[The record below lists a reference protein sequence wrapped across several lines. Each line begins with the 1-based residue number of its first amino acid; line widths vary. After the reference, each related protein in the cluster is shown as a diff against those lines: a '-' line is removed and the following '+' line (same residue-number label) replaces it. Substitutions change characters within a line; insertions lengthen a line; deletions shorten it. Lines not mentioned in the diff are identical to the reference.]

1 MNKSGQINASL
12 RTHLRAVDVA
22 GVSVSSLCLIHC
34 LALPVLAGILPI
46 AGVWAESEWIH
57 KAFVLLAI
65 PISGY
70 AVFTRGVQFHDSL
83 FVFLVTFGLALLAA
97 SAFINALHDFEKP
110 VTGAGAFIIA
120 AAHIWRWRRHTE
132 ASRMES

>member
-1 MNKSGQINASL
+1 MNKSGGINAPL
-12 RTHLRAVDVA
+12 HARLRAIDAA
-22 GVSVSSLCLIHC
+22 GISVSSLCLIHC
-34 LALPVLAGILPI
+34 LALPVLAGVLPI
-46 AGVWAESEWIH
+46 ASSWAAAEWAH
-57 KAFVLLAI
+57 KALVLLAI

-97 SAFINALHDFEKP
+97 SAFIDALHDFEKP
-110 VTGAGAFIIA
+110 VTSAGAFIVA
-120 AAHIWRWRRHTE
+120 AGHIWRWRRHKE